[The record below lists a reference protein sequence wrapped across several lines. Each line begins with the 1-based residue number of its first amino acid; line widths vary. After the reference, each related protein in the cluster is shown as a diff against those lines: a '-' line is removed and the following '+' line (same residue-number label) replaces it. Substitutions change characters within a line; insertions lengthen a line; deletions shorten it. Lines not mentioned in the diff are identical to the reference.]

1 MDKVRRNSAQLCA
14 LAVVVVVVVG
24 GLPQLPAGQ
33 WLPRPHELR
42 LETGDMHRKQAGVAE
57 GIQDMRAVL
66 TQMEALS
73 MEA

>member
-1 MDKVRRNSAQLCA
+1 M
-14 LAVVVVVVVG
+14 
-24 GLPQLPAGQ
+24 LPQLPAGQ

-42 LETGDMHRKQAGVAE
+42 LESGDMHRKQAGVVE

-73 MEA
+73 VEARSMTFGQ